1 LIIFFRNFFHLG
13 SEDVCAEQIQIL
25 SMALSDNQIDFDPHS
40 EKNTDKGET
49 QKEKKKQKNPS
60 VKTSLRKWKDKKI
73 KIDFVFFFIISS
85 RAKANATIYEE
96 SNERK

>member
-1 LIIFFRNFFHLG
+1 
-13 SEDVCAEQIQIL
+13 
-25 SMALSDNQIDFDPHS
+25 MALSDNQIDFDPHS

-73 KIDFVFFFIISS
+73 KIDFVSS
-85 RAKANATIYEE
+85 LLSLLEQKPMQQSTKKAMKE
-96 SNERK
+96 SKRFARNINC